1 MFKLGSHF
9 LYAWKLHTAFCVGFY
24 SSPPTPPQL
33 PPKIAHQ
40 TPFLKQIFS
49 HTWNNIVAE
58 IFYFLLI
65 FFWGRGGGSS
75 DEMNNLI
82 HSVTLI
88 FWTMTN
94 IVICPASVSILR
106 HTLKFHVIK
115 ITINL
120 MICFLNYW
128 PSMIQPKYTSMKIY
142 STICRTS
149 INDWQLTILLH
160 CTASERKERKKQTK
174 TDSLGV
180 PSGKMC

>member
-1 MFKLGSHF
+1 MEASYSILCGILFKAPPHPNCPK
-9 LYAWKLHTAFCVGFY
+9 KLLIK
-24 SSPPTPPQL
+24 P
-33 PPKIAHQ
+33 
-40 TPFLKQIFS
+40 PFLKQIFS

-65 FFWGRGGGSS
+65 FLGGGGGGSS

>member
-9 LYAWKLHTAFCVGFY
+9 LYAWKLHTAFCVEFY
-24 SSPPTPPQL
+24 SSPPTPTA
-33 PPKIAHQ
+33 PKNCSSNPLSSNKSFPI
-40 TPFLKQIFS
+40 PEIILLLKF
-49 HTWNNIVAE
+49 
-58 IFYFLLI
+58 FYFLLI
-65 FFWGRGGGSS
+65 FFSWGEGGGGSS

-120 MICFLNYW
+120 MICFLNY
-128 PSMIQPKYTSMKIY
+128 
-142 STICRTS
+142 
-149 INDWQLTILLH
+149 
-160 CTASERKERKKQTK
+160 
-174 TDSLGV
+174 
-180 PSGKMC
+180 